1 MYEPTRRYDA
11 FDCAAAKMKDTQF
24 NEFFFHGIRTGEVV
38 MPGHG
43 GYFDKD
49 IKDTCDYWAVNI
61 YTREMVDARKID
73 FAGERYAHKK
83 LEMIPMKFY
92 LDEMF
97 PETMIH
103 SLTRLMDK
111 PVYITENGCSCLD
124 DDWRIVYITL
134 YLNALHE
141 AMELGVDVKGYF
153 YWSFLDNFEWYS
165 FVPRFGIVD
174 VNFETYERNV
184 KKSACFYKD
193 IIEKNGFS
201 QDILRKYLKKV
212 PGSDF

>member
-1 MYEPTRRYDA
+1 
-11 FDCAAAKMKDTQF
+11 
-24 NEFFFHGIRTGEVV
+24 

-124 DDWRIVYITL
+124 DDWRIVENL
-134 YLNALHE
+134 SN
-141 AMELGVDVKGYF
+141 
-153 YWSFLDNFEWYS
+153 N
-165 FVPRFGIVD
+165 
-174 VNFETYERNV
+174 
-184 KKSACFYKD
+184 
-193 IIEKNGFS
+193 
-201 QDILRKYLKKV
+201 
-212 PGSDF
+212 